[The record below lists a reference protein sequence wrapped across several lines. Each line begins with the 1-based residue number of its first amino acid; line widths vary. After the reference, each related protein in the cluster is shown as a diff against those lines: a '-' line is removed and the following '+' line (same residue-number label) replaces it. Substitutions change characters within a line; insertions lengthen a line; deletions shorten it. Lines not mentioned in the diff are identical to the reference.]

1 MKLKPTIKTHWLAS
15 QNPLTVSLAG
25 LLRVVFAPRFSL
37 LNSQFSSDEE
47 PIEIPGQ
54 NEVYSITPDVE
65 EIQAMKYRQF
75 QASMDLFSSL
85 FTGHDFLSQR
95 LSPQLKTLAES
106 LEFHFD
112 DGQCLSLIGLFRR
125 PGLPMFVNPKYYLQD
140 RSCLWEQVLE
150 KKSVDLLKPLKLT
163 ETQKRNLD
171 FKKTW
176 IVILEIIA
184 WSLQR
189 QRQIGDLQVLWV
201 DPQQRQAA
209 TGELRNEQENTVD
222 DVVQIST
229 NSPTNRNA
237 YQLNDLEFLSSRP
250 LAATIMA
257 EGIQQN
263 TARIL
268 LWEGEAKHPAP
279 GSLHLHSVPFFYE
292 HALPGHFQDHNMS
305 PRAEE
310 LKAVADLDA
319 DYDWQPRLFGLQSS
333 SREILKTHER
343 IEAWIA
349 KDNVFFINHV
359 LIQGEQFKPKLCTR
373 EYDGALQIS
382 VSFILEHLK
391 ARHANMPRYIEKIL
405 APFFGGLDLYFGLDR
420 KVFASKNDQHRAA
433 DMLFLR
439 HQGLALFCLLELTN
453 WILQKP
459 LSSGQVIEFIED
471 QTLPEADRQFE
482 KFIQYLKESIPGLLG
497 KPGAPFEQMFS
508 GPVKGLLYDFTEKF
522 FLALRQD
529 QSLLFRDQ
537 KVVEVKNIH
546 QQVLPVLRFLLL
558 YLIESNQ
565 GKILTRVQSPMGEK
579 FLRDIR
585 LWTESHV
592 VAEDAWSNDDVMWLD
607 VGLPHRCMVPLLFEM
622 ADSGFDIEFN
632 GKPFIAEDSPFE
644 FVFSVTDSENKEN
657 ANWFDLHPQ
666 IFFNGTRVVT
676 EEVHLNFI
684 PGQVGFVEY
693 RGQMYRIDKKQVPTL
708 KSLQKFWSKIKG
720 QKLGLQRDAFGDKV
734 FRLQKSQALELLML
748 KAQGLHIEV
757 SGQWKKV
764 FDYFENGLGVE
775 KIQLPEEMNQ
785 VLLRHQ
791 REGAQ
796 WLHDL
801 YELKL
806 GAILADE
813 MGLGKTF
820 QVLAFLASLQ
830 MQKKLGKCL
839 IIVPTSLVY
848 NWLDEKK
855 KFAPDLPVR
864 VFQSQDLEKIK
875 TEMAET
881 EDLVLIATYGLL
893 TENPDFF
900 EAHNWNVLAFDEAQ
914 NLKNIT
920 SLRSVTARK
929 LKAQFK
935 VCLTGTP
942 MENNYLEFFSLCDLV
957 VPGSLG
963 EVKAFRNM
971 YYNRDVS
978 IESLRELRLISKPL
992 LLRRTK
998 AQVKLSLP
1006 EKTVQK
1012 VLLPFSEKQKEI
1024 YKKMAM
1030 AFSRQVEDLILEQGE
1045 RKAQIAMFAA
1055 LMRLRQICSDP
1066 AAVPGVL
1073 YPEKPVKIEHF
1084 LSSLQEHLENNE
1096 SVIVFTQFLSTL
1108 NRIEGELKK
1117 AQVPTFTLQGKVSAK
1132 ERLRLIGEFQSR
1144 PEPAVMLMTLKTG
1157 GVGLNLTK
1165 ASVVYHLEPWWNP
1178 AVENQATDRAHR
1190 MGQTKDV
1197 KVYNLLIEGSLEE
1210 RIADLKLK
1218 KQDSFDLLFG
1228 VDEMLEDVNVSSDY
1242 ALTRDDF
1249 IYLLK

>member
-1 MKLKPTIKTHWLAS
+1 MKLKPSIKTHWLAS

-25 LLRVVFAPRFSL
+25 LQRVVFAPRMSL
-37 LNSQFSSDEE
+37 LNSQFSPESKV
-47 PIEIPGQ
+47 IEIPGED
-54 NEVYSITPDVE
+54 EVYSITPDVE

-95 LSPQLKTLAES
+95 MSPQLKTLAQS

-112 DGQCLSLIGLFRR
+112 DGQCLSLVGLFRR
-125 PGLPMFVNPKYYLQD
+125 PGLPLFVNPKFYLQD

-150 KKSVDLLKPLKLT
+150 KKSADLLKPLKLS

-189 QRQIGDLQVLWV
+189 QRQVGDLQVLWV
-201 DPQQRQAA
+201 EPQQVSDKNIKASTRQAF
-209 TGELRNEQENTVD
+209 E
-222 DVVQIST
+222 
-229 NSPTNRNA
+229 
-237 YQLNDLEFLSSRP
+237 LNDLEFLSSRP
-250 LAATIMA
+250 LAATVMA
-257 EGIQQN
+257 EGVQQN
-263 TARIL
+263 TARII
-268 LWEGEAKHPAP
+268 LWEGEAKHPAH

-292 HALPGHFQDHNMS
+292 HALPGHFQDHDIVTQ
-305 PRAEE
+305 PEE
-310 LKAVADLDA
+310 LKAISTLDT
-319 DYDWQPRLFGLQSS
+319 DYNWCPRQFGLQSS
-333 SREILKTHER
+333 SREILKTYER
-343 IEAWIA
+343 IESWIS
-349 KDNVFFINHV
+349 KENIFFVNHFV
-359 LIQGEQFKPKLCTR
+359 IQGKQFKPKLSTR
-373 EYDGALQIS
+373 EYDGSLQIS
-382 VSFILEHLK
+382 VSFLLAQLAVK
-391 ARHANMPRYIEKIL
+391 HANMPRYIEKVL
-405 APFFGGLDLYFGLDR
+405 APFFGGFDLYFGLDR
-420 KVFASKNDQHRAA
+420 KDFASRNDQHRAA

-439 HQGLALFCLLELTN
+439 HQGLALFCLLELIN

-459 LSSGQVIEFIED
+459 LSSGAEIEFIED

-508 GPVKGLLYDFTEKF
+508 GPVKGLLYDFTEKI

-529 QSLLFRDQ
+529 QFLIFRDQ
-537 KVVEVKNIH
+537 KVVEIKNIH
-546 QQVLPVLRFLLL
+546 NQVLPILRFLLL

-579 FLRDIR
+579 FLHDIR
-585 LWTESHV
+585 LWTESQV
-592 VAEDAWSNDDVMWLD
+592 IADAAWSADDMLWLD
-607 VGLPHRCMVPLLFEM
+607 VGLPHKCMVPLLFEM
-622 ADSGFDIEFN
+622 ADAGFDIEFN

-644 FVFSVTDSENKEN
+644 FVFSVTDSEKEN

-720 QKLGLQRDAFGDKV
+720 QKLGLQRDAFGEKV

-748 KAQGLHIEV
+748 KAQGLQIEV
-757 SGQWKKV
+757 TGQWKKV
-764 FDYFENGLGVE
+764 FDYFENGLGVD

-839 IIVPTSLVY
+839 VIVPTSLVY

-855 KFAPDLPVR
+855 KFAPNLPVR
-864 VFQSQDLEKIK
+864 VFQSQDLDKIK

-893 TENPDFF
+893 TENPSFF
-900 EAHNWNVLAFDEAQ
+900 EAYNWNVLAFDEAQ

-978 IESLRELRLISKPL
+978 VESLRELRLISKPL

-1006 EKTVQK
+1006 EKTIQK

-1066 AAVPGVL
+1066 AAVPGVQ

-1108 NRIEGELKK
+1108 NRIESELKK

-1132 ERLRLIGEFQSR
+1132 ERLRLIGEFQNQT
-1144 PEPAVMLMTLKTG
+1144 EPAVMLMTLKTG

-1228 VDEMLEDVNVSSDY
+1228 VDEMLEDANISSDY